1 MHDEVRI
8 RETGV
13 NFLHAVN
20 RQNFARG
27 FAGELIST
35 VARAD
40 RDSEGIKLGLADEVN
55 CLIRIG
61 EQLLTGQRAFSAL
74 TVFFFT
80 GQCFE
85 RADAAELAFDGHTDA
100 VSRFNDAAG
109 GFDVVLVSGHRLAVR
124 HQGAVHHHGG
134 KAVAHGADTGRLAA
148 AVIKMHGN
156 RDVRVGLNR
165 GADEVF
171 EEELTRVLAEA

>member
-74 TVFFFT
+74 TVFFS
-80 GQCFE
+80 
-85 RADAAELAFDGHTDA
+85 LVS
-100 VSRFNDAAG
+100 VSREPMQP
-109 GFDVVLVSGHRLAVR
+109 SSPST
-124 HQGAVHHHGG
+124 
-134 KAVAHGADTGRLAA
+134 DTP
-148 AVIKMHGN
+148 MQ
-156 RDVRVGLNR
+156 
-165 GADEVF
+165 
-171 EEELTRVLAEA
+171 